1 MGSWTKAV
9 TMGFMLSVLSLCIR
23 YGRRPGLALGLPAPR
38 VEPLKELHPEKHGDH
53 EHADG
58 RITADE
64 RGQRGPGTETPKP
77 PAHAEDGAACEKL
90 GVQTLAPW
98 EMKDRLED
106 RSDAPENTAIARGR
120 YGDGAQ
126 HHPEKGRVPA
136 PGHIE
141 KADDLVR
148 LGHAGDAEPQ
158 GEEHAAQKGRELAV
172 HPEMQFHRE
181 PPNPMSIASTVNIP
195 VAMKVKVA
203 AIERGEP
210 PYTADPVTARAPL
223 PSLEPKPTRNPAAPV
238 AMSDRFADTPKAS
251 GWTSTQDRATRQQ
264 TAQEGQTPSAR

>member
-1 MGSWTKAV
+1 
-9 TMGFMLSVLSLCIR
+9 
-23 YGRRPGLALGLPAPR
+23 
-38 VEPLKELHPEKHGDH
+38 
-53 EHADG
+53 
-58 RITADE
+58 
-64 RGQRGPGTETPKP
+64 
-77 PAHAEDGAACEKL
+77 
-90 GVQTLAPW
+90 
-98 EMKDRLED
+98 MKDRLED

-120 YGDGAQ
+120 DGDGAQ

-181 PPNPMSIASTVNIP
+181 PPNPMSIASTVSIP

-203 AIERGEP
+203 AIERGESRLS
-210 PYTADPVTARAPL
+210 TADPVTARAAIAESRTETDQKSGSARGHERPL
-223 PSLEPKPTRNPAAPV
+223 RRHAEGLWV
-238 AMSDRFADTPKAS
+238 DQH
-251 GWTSTQDRATRQQ
+251 QDRATRQQ